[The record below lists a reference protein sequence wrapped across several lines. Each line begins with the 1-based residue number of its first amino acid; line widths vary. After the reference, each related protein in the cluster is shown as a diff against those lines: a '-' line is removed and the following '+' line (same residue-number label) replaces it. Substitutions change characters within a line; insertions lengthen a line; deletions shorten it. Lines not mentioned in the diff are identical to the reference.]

1 MNEIIRK
8 FSLATDKLMPEMRL
22 KQTGFAFRACGP
34 FTKNKEIIQ
43 KFKETGYSRCI
54 YQTEL
59 NKGCVRDDMAY
70 GNSKDKAFNIA
81 KNHIKEALLQWLTNF
96 SIKSPVLVVLNM
108 KLCQTSVL
116 WT

>member
-1 MNEIIRK
+1 
-8 FSLATDKLMPEMRL
+8 MPEMRL

-70 GNSKDKAFNIA
+70 GNSKDLHRWWASDKVLRDKAFNIA
-81 KNHIKEALLQWLTNF
+81 KNNIKEALLQWLTNF

-108 KLCQTSVL
+108 KLCETSVL